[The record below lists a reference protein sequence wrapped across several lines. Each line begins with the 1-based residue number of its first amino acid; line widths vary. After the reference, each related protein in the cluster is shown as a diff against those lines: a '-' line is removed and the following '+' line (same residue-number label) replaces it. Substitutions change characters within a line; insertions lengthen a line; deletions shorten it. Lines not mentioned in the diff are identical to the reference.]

1 MVIKMVT
8 VRMSDFLKVHV
19 CLIVFIFDVLSE
31 KDIFNFSF
39 YFVFVKR

>member
-1 MVIKMVT
+1 MIW
-8 VRMSDFLKVHV
+8 SLKWLRYGCLIHV
-19 CLIVFIFDVLSE
+19 CLIVFIFDVLSG